1 MWRLASLLS
10 YYSSCS
16 KSYRDN
22 CESYRSVTGCRR
34 RSRSGNFLSGS
45 LVLSCIV
52 SYYFVISSNV
62 VNNFLVV
69 SDLVAFAV
77 DTLASVN
84 VLIVAY
90 YYSKVIPVPV
100 SRSVEEHRSKEGLSI
115 SDLAFVGDCCPV
127 KGKSVVAP
135 VELIG
140 VVELHCDA
148 AVYNDSASE
157 EVGAPSR
164 GVRTVHIVVILT
176 EEAVSIAN
184 GGIINVRLSLFIPSV
199 GSAVGVE
206 VLTESRIVPVIR
218 RSLVAVSSVSFNPLL
233 EEVRLSGGNISIVR
247 SECEGYVLVVSDSV
261 VDNCYRLGV
270 VVAACLTSR
279 KSVYYVSGSVE
290 GGLHRIDLI
299 GSIALCESGNS
310 YGSRSLLDLVVRSD
324 EALTV
329 VDEDLSSEG
338 LLNVSIA
345 AESAD
350 YSCSIPA
357 PSVGTVNDYLC
368 RNLVGHLSSERLEAI
383 LTSVCSVAEG
393 AELVVSHGERTSNVA
408 ERNRHVEGLL
418 AIAEV
423 TSYVGTVSLG
433 SISSPR
439 NGNRSTLVA
448 GSNVLDRCSSYL
460 EIRHTTDCG
469 SVVRICLVAL
479 SYLSANDCVVKAES
493 DVGLSISIELIVN
506 SLRYGIVSVG
516 VGSSVVSNN
525 CYLGSNGSVLYILL
539 EVIGKGNSI
548 LISGYCCSHCRYGHC
563 ASHYASN

>member
-45 LVLSCIV
+45 LVLSSII
-52 SYYFVISSNV
+52 SYYFVLSRSLV

-100 SRSVEEHRSKEGLSI
+100 SRSVEKHRSKEGLSI

-148 AVYNDSASE
+148 AVYNDSAGE

-164 GVRTVHIVVILT
+164 GVRTVHIIIVST
-176 EEAVSIAN
+176 E
-184 GGIINVRLSLFIPSV
+184 G
-199 GSAVGVE
+199 AVGITEVGVK
-206 VLTESRIVPVIR
+206 VLTEGRIVPVIR

-270 VVAACLTSR
+270 VVAACLTSS
-279 KSVYYVSGSVE
+279 KSVYYISGSVKS
-290 GGLHRIDLI
+290 GLHGVDLI

-310 YGSRSLLDLVVRSD
+310 YRSRSLLDLVVRSD
-324 EALTV
+324 EVLTV
-329 VDEDLSSEG
+329 VDEDLSGES
-338 LLNVSIA
+338 LLNVCIA

-350 YSCSIPA
+350 YSCCIPA

-368 RNLVGHLSSERLEAI
+368 RNLVSHLSCESLEAI
-383 LTSVCSVAEG
+383 LTSVCSVTEG

-423 TSYVGTVSLG
+423 ACYVRSISLS

-493 DVGLSISIELIVN
+493 DVGLSISRVKLIVN

-525 CYLGSNGSVLYILL
+525 GYLRGNGSVLYVLL
-539 EVIGKGNSI
+539 KVISKGNSI
-548 LISGYCCSHCRYGHC
+548 LISGYSCSHCRYGHC

>member
-1 MWRLASLLS
+1 MVYLVKRLASLLS

-45 LVLSCIV
+45 LVLSSII
-52 SYYFVISSNV
+52 SYYFVLSRSLV

-100 SRSVEEHRSKEGLSI
+100 SRSVEKHRSKEGLSI

-148 AVYNDSASE
+148 AVYNDSAGE

-164 GVRTVHIVVILT
+164 GVRTVHIIIVST
-176 EEAVSIAN
+176 E
-184 GGIINVRLSLFIPSV
+184 G
-199 GSAVGVE
+199 AVGITEVGVK
-206 VLTESRIVPVIR
+206 VLTEGRIVPVIR

-270 VVAACLTSR
+270 VVAACLTSS
-279 KSVYYVSGSVE
+279 KSVYYISGSVKS
-290 GGLHRIDLI
+290 GLHGVDLI

-310 YGSRSLLDLVVRSD
+310 YRSRSLLDLVVRSD
-324 EALTV
+324 EVLTV
-329 VDEDLSSEG
+329 VDEDLSGES
-338 LLNVSIA
+338 LLNVCIA

-350 YSCSIPA
+350 YSCCIPA
-357 PSVGTVNDYLC
+357 PSIGTVNDNLC
-368 RNLVGHLSSERLEAI
+368 RNLVSHLSSESLEAI
-383 LTSVCSVAEG
+383 LTSVCSVAKG

-423 TSYVGTVSLG
+423 ACYVRSISLS

-493 DVGLSISIELIVN
+493 DVGLSISVKLIVN

-525 CYLGSNGSVLYILL
+525 GYLRGNGSVLYVLL
-539 EVIGKGNSI
+539 KVISKGNSI
-548 LISGYCCSHCRYGHC
+548 LISGYSCSHCRYGHC

>member
-45 LVLSCIV
+45 LVNCCVV
-52 SYYFVISSNV
+52 SNYFVLSRDLI
-62 VNNFLVV
+62 VNNFFSVV
-69 SDLVAFAV
+69 DLVAFAV

-148 AVYNDSASE
+148 AVYNDSAGE

-164 GVRTVHIVVILT
+164 GVRTVHIVIVST
-176 EEAVSIAN
+176 EGAV
-184 GGIINVRLSLFIPSV
+184 GITE
-199 GSAVGVE
+199 VGVE
-206 VLTESRIVPVIR
+206 VLTEGRIVPVIR

-270 VVAACLTSR
+270 VVAACLTSS
-279 KSVYYVSGSVE
+279 KSVYYVSGSVKS
-290 GGLHRIDLI
+290 GLHGVDLI
-299 GSIALCESGNS
+299 RSIALCESGNS
-310 YGSRSLLDLVVRSD
+310 YRSRSLLDLVIRSD
-324 EALTV
+324 EVLTV

-368 RNLVGHLSSERLEAI
+368 RNLVGHLSSERLETI
-383 LTSVCSVAEG
+383 LTSICSVAEG

-418 AIAEV
+418 AIAEIAG
-423 TSYVGTVSLG
+423 YVRTIGLR
-433 SISSPR
+433 SIGGPR
-439 NGNRSTLVA
+439 NSNRSTLVA

-479 SYLSANDCVVKAES
+479 SYLSANDCVVKTES
-493 DVGLSISIELIVN
+493 DVGLSVCAVELIVN

-525 CYLGSNGSVLYILL
+525 SYLRGNGSVLYVLL

-548 LISGYCCSHCRYGHC
+548 LISGYSCSHCRYGHC

>member
-22 CESYRSVTGCRR
+22 CESYRSVTGFRR
-34 RSRSGNFLSGS
+34 RSRSGNFLSRS
-45 LVLSCIV
+45 HVLSSII
-52 SYYFVISSNV
+52 SYYVLNNV
-62 VNNFLVV
+62 LNNIFSVV
-69 SDLVAFAV
+69 DLVAFAV

-115 SDLAFVGDCCPV
+115 SDLAFVGNCCPV

-140 VVELHCDA
+140 VIELHCDA
-148 AVYNDSASE
+148 AVYNDSTGE

-164 GVRTVHIVVILT
+164 GVRTVHIVIVST
-176 EEAVSIAN
+176 EGAV
-184 GGIINVRLSLFIPSV
+184 GITE
-199 GSAVGVE
+199 VGVE
-206 VLTESRIVPVIR
+206 VLTEGRIVPVVR

-270 VVAACLTSR
+270 VVAACLTSS
-279 KSVYYVSGSVE
+279 KSVYYVSGSVKS
-290 GGLHRIDLI
+290 GLHGVDLI
-299 GSIALCESGNS
+299 RSIALCESGNS
-310 YGSRSLLDLVVRSD
+310 YGSRSLLDLVVGSD
-324 EALTV
+324 EALAV
-329 VDEDLSSEG
+329 VDEDLSGEG
-338 LLNVSIA
+338 LLNVCIA

-350 YSCSIPA
+350 YSCCIPA
-357 PSVGTVNDYLC
+357 PSVGTVNDNLC
-368 RNLVGHLSSERLEAI
+368 RNLVSHLSSESLEAI

-418 AIAEV
+418 AIAEIAG
-423 TSYVGTVSLG
+423 YVRTIGLA

-493 DVGLSISIELIVN
+493 DVGLSISRVKLIVN

-525 CYLGSNGSVLYILL
+525 SYLRGNGSVLYVLL
-539 EVIGKGNSI
+539 EVISKGNSI
-548 LISGYCCSHCRYGHC
+548 LISGYSCSHCRYGHC

>member
-45 LVLSCIV
+45 LVLSCII

-115 SDLAFVGDCCPV
+115 SDLAFVSDCCPV

-148 AVYNDSASE
+148 AVYNDSAGE

-184 GGIINVRLSLFIPSV
+184 SGIINVRLSLLIPSV

-206 VLTESRIVPVIR
+206 VLTEGRIVPVIR

-233 EEVRLSGGNISIVR
+233 EEVRLSGSNISIVR

-279 KSVYYVSGSVE
+279 ESVYYVSGSVKS
-290 GGLHRIDLI
+290 GLHGVNLI
-299 GSIALCESGNS
+299 RKIALCESGNS

-324 EALTV
+324 EVLTV

-338 LLNVSIA
+338 LLNVCIA

-350 YSCSIPA
+350 YSCCIPA

-368 RNLVGHLSSERLEAI
+368 RNLVSHLSCESLEAI
-383 LTSVCSVAEG
+383 LTSVCSVAKG

-408 ERNRHVEGLL
+408 ERNRHVEELL
-418 AIAEV
+418 AIAEIAG
-423 TSYVGTVSLG
+423 YVRAISLS

-439 NGNRSTLVA
+439 DGNRSTLVA

-460 EIRHTTDCG
+460 EIRHTADYG

-493 DVGLSISIELIVN
+493 DEGLSISIELIVN

-525 CYLGSNGSVLYILL
+525 GYLRGNGSVLYVLL
-539 EVIGKGNSI
+539 KVISKGNSI
-548 LISGYCCSHCRYGHC
+548 LISGYSCSHCRYGHC

>member
-16 KSYRDN
+16 KSYRNN

-45 LVLSCIV
+45 LVHSSII
-52 SYYFVISSNV
+52 SYYVLNNV
-62 VNNFLVV
+62 LNNIFSVV
-69 SDLVAFAV
+69 DLVAFAV

-84 VLIVAY
+84 VLVVAY

-148 AVYNDSASE
+148 AVYNDSAGE

-184 GGIINVRLSLFIPSV
+184 GGIMNVRLSSLIPSV
-199 GSAVGVE
+199 RSAVGVE
-206 VLTESRIVPVIR
+206 VLTEGRIVPVIR
-218 RSLVAVSSVSFNPLL
+218 RSLVAVSSVSLNPLL
-233 EEVRLSGGNISIVR
+233 EEVRLSSSNMLIIR
-247 SECEGYVLVVSDSV
+247 SKCEGYVLVVSDSV

-270 VVAACLTSR
+270 VVAIHLTSR
-279 KSVYYVSGSVE
+279 ESVYYVSRSVKS
-290 GGLHRIDLI
+290 GLHGVDLI
-299 GSIALCESGNS
+299 RKIALCESGNS
-310 YGSRSLLDLVVRSD
+310 YGSRSLLDLVVGSD

-329 VDEDLSSEG
+329 VDEDLSGEG
-338 LLNVSIA
+338 LLNVCIA

-350 YSCSIPA
+350 YNCCIPA
-357 PSVGTVNDYLC
+357 PSVGTVNDNLC
-368 RNLVGHLSSERLEAI
+368 RNLVSHLSSESLEAI

-418 AIAEV
+418 AIAEIAG
-423 TSYVGTVSLG
+423 YVRTIGLS

-460 EIRHTTDCG
+460 EIRHTADYG

-479 SYLSANDCVVKAES
+479 SYLSANDCVVKTES
-493 DVGLSISIELIVN
+493 DVGLSISRVKLIVN

-525 CYLGSNGSVLYILL
+525 SYLRGNGSVLYVLL
-539 EVIGKGNSI
+539 EVISKGNSI
-548 LISGYCCSHCRYGHC
+548 LISGYSCSHCRYGHC

>member
-16 KSYRDN
+16 KSYRNN
-22 CESYRSVTGCRR
+22 CESYRSVTGFRR
-34 RSRSGNFLSGS
+34 RSRSGNFLSRS
-45 LVLSCIV
+45 LVLSSII
-52 SYYFVISSNV
+52 SYYFVL
-62 VNNFLVV
+62 NNFLVNSFLV
-69 SDLVAFAV
+69 VRDLVAFAV

-84 VLIVAY
+84 VLVVAY

-140 VVELHCDA
+140 VIELHCDA
-148 AVYNDSASE
+148 AVYNDSAGE
-157 EVGAPSR
+157 EVSAPSR
-164 GVRTVHIVVILT
+164 GVRTVHIVIVST
-176 EEAVSIAN
+176 EGAV
-184 GGIINVRLSLFIPSV
+184 GITE
-199 GSAVGVE
+199 VGVE
-206 VLTESRIVPVIR
+206 VLTEGRIVPVIR
-218 RSLVAVSSVSFNPLL
+218 RSLVAVSSVSLNPLL

-270 VVAACLTSR
+270 VVAACLTSS
-279 KSVYYVSGSVE
+279 KSVYYVSGSVKS
-290 GGLHRIDLI
+290 GLHGVDLI
-299 GSIALCESGNS
+299 RSIALCESGNS

-324 EALTV
+324 EVLAV
-329 VDEDLSSEG
+329 VDEDLSGEG
-338 LLNVSIA
+338 LLNVCIA

-350 YSCSIPA
+350 YSCCIPA

-368 RNLVGHLSSERLEAI
+368 RNLVSHLSGESLEAI

-418 AIAEV
+418 AIAEIAG
-423 TSYVGTVSLG
+423 YVRTIGLA
-433 SISSPR
+433 SIRGPR

-493 DVGLSISIELIVN
+493 DVGLSILAIELIVN

-525 CYLGSNGSVLYILL
+525 SYLRGNGSVLYVLL
-539 EVIGKGNSI
+539 EVISKGNSI
-548 LISGYCCSHCRYGHC
+548 LISGYSCSHCRYGHC

>member
-16 KSYRDN
+16 KSYRNN

-34 RSRSGNFLSGS
+34 RSRSGNFLSRS
-45 LVLSCIV
+45 LVHSSII
-52 SYYFVISSNV
+52 SYYVLNNV
-62 VNNFLVV
+62 LNNIFSVV
-69 SDLVAFAV
+69 DLVAFAV

-84 VLIVAY
+84 VLVVAY

-148 AVYNDSASE
+148 AVYNDSAGE

-164 GVRTVHIVVILT
+164 GVRTVHIVIVST
-176 EEAVSIAN
+176 EGAV
-184 GGIINVRLSLFIPSV
+184 GITE
-199 GSAVGVE
+199 VGVE
-206 VLTESRIVPVIR
+206 VLTEGRIVPVIR

-270 VVAACLTSR
+270 VVAACLTSS
-279 KSVYYVSGSVE
+279 KSVYYVSGSVKS
-290 GGLHRIDLI
+290 GLHGVDLI
-299 GSIALCESGNS
+299 RSIALCESGNS
-310 YGSRSLLDLVVRSD
+310 YGSRSLLDLVVGSD
-324 EALTV
+324 EALAV
-329 VDEDLSSEG
+329 VDEDLSGEG
-338 LLNVSIA
+338 LLNVCIA

-350 YSCSIPA
+350 YSCCIPA
-357 PSVGTVNDYLC
+357 PSVGTVNDNLC
-368 RNLVGHLSSERLEAI
+368 RNLVSHLSSESLEAI

-418 AIAEV
+418 AIAEIAG
-423 TSYVGTVSLG
+423 YVRTIGLA

-493 DVGLSISIELIVN
+493 DVGLSISRVKLIVN

-516 VGSSVVSNN
+516 VGSSIVSNN
-525 CYLGSNGSVLYILL
+525 GYLRGNGSVLYVLL
-539 EVIGKGNSI
+539 EVISKGNSI
-548 LISGYCCSHCRYGHC
+548 LISGYSCSHCRYGHC